1 MAKISY
7 QFFNDFVVR
16 RPFFSIK
23 KLKEIFNIS
32 EDNINEIVSNSVFL
46 EAIYLSSPE
55 LYDEVIKWKQAE
67 NKNQLPLRLK
77 NTLLKYFIR
86 MSSRS
91 TPFGLFSGV
100 DTGYFTARTQEKTFV
115 EHLKFTR
122 DTKPDMHF
130 LVSLAKYLEN
140 IPQLKPKLLFYPNN
154 SIYIVGD
161 KIRYIEYSYHKG
173 KREYIISS
181 APLSP
186 ELEHIFH
193 RSQNGLTTSELCDLL
208 VNEEITINDARAFID
223 ELIENQVLIS
233 ELEPR
238 LTGEDFTNYIISVL
252 EKYQITKEL
261 SLVLEIQKEIQK
273 LDLQTGNTL
282 PSYKIVEDLISKFP
296 IAYEKKYLL
305 QTDLYYEHTT
315 ELNNTWKKKLWKAL
329 KFLNKI
335 TTLPY
340 KDSRLIQFRNAFNK
354 RFEDREILLALAL
367 DTEIGI
373 GYLQN
378 KQYKGLHPYL
388 DDLLLPEFSEN
399 KNLDLSLSSVQQILN
414 QKLQQK
420 SSKENIIKLSDEDFA
435 DFQETWEDLPDTMSF
450 ISEIITEKGV
460 EKLVFTGGGGGSGA
474 NLLARFC
481 AEKHKIKNLVEAII
495 QKEDELNPDGISAE
509 IVHLPQSRVGNV
521 LRRPMLRKYEIP
533 YLTRSSLDSD
543 MQIPVHDLYIS
554 IKKDNVILRS
564 KRLNKEIKP
573 YLTNAHNYSKDA
585 LPVYHFLCDLSLQNK
600 RSVLAFDWGDLEH
613 IYHSLPRVEYDDIIL
628 SKAKWKVFYEEI
640 QHLYLLKD
648 NSKQLLE
655 EVKKWQEKRLIPN
668 WVQWVV
674 SDNKLVLDLQNYD
687 TCLLFLET
695 LERKNPIIIE
705 EFLFHENE
713 AFMNEYIFTA
723 YKNTNGY

>member
-1 MAKISY
+1 MTKISY

-16 RPFFSIK
+16 RPFFNIK
-23 KLKEIFNIS
+23 KLKEVFNTSGDVVEKIIS
-32 EDNINEIVSNSVFL
+32 NDVFL

-55 LYDEVIKWKQAE
+55 FYYEVIKWKQSK
-67 NKNQLPLRLK
+67 NKKQLPLRLK

-100 DTGYFTARTQEKTFV
+100 DTGYFTARIQEKTFV
-115 EHLKFTR
+115 EHSKFKR

-140 IPQLKPKLLFYPNN
+140 ISQLKNKLLFYPNN

-173 KREYIISS
+173 KREYIIST
-181 APLSP
+181 APLSS
-186 ELEHIFH
+186 ELDQIFLC
-193 RSQNGLTTSELCDLL
+193 SQNGLTTPELCNLL
-208 VNEEITINDARAFID
+208 VNAEISTDDAGEFIQ
-223 ELIENQVLIS
+223 ELIENQVLVS
-233 ELEPR
+233 ELEPN
-238 LTGEDFTNYIISVL
+238 LTGADFTNHIIYVL
-252 EKYQITKEL
+252 EKYQLIKEL
-261 SLVLEIQKEIQK
+261 SLILEIQKEIQK

-282 PSYKIVEDLISKFP
+282 PQYKKVEGIISKFP
-296 IAYEKKYLL
+296 IAYEKKFLL

-315 ELNNTWKKKLWKAL
+315 ELNKEWKKKLWKAL
-329 KFLNKI
+329 KFLNKVTI
-335 TTLPY
+335 LPY
-340 KDSRLIQFRNAFNK
+340 KDSRLIQFRNAFYK
-354 RFEDREILLALAL
+354 RFEDREIPLALAL

-378 KQYKGLHPYL
+378 KQNKGLHPYL
-388 DDLLLPEFSEN
+388 DDLLLPESPEN
-399 KNLDLSLSSVQQILN
+399 KNLDLSLSPLHQILN
-414 QKLQQK
+414 IKLQQK
-420 SSKENIIKLSDEDFA
+420 PSNENTIRLSDEDFK
-435 DFQETWEDLPDTMSF
+435 DFQEVWEDLPDTMSF
-450 ISEIITEKGV
+450 ISEIVSEKGE
-460 EKLVFTGGGGGSGA
+460 EKLVFNGGGGNSGA

-481 AEKHKIKNLVEAII
+481 FEEHKVKSLVEAII
-495 QKEDELNPDGISAE
+495 EKEEKLNPNSILAE
-509 IVHLPQSRVGNV
+509 VVHLPQSRVGNI
-521 LRRPMLRKYEIP
+521 LRRPVLRKYEIP
-533 YLTRSSLDSD
+533 YLAKSTLGSD
-543 MQIPVHDLYIS
+543 VQIPIHDLYIS
-554 IKKDNVILRS
+554 VKKDKVILHS
-564 KRLNKEIKP
+564 KKLKKEIKP
-573 YLTNAHNYSKDA
+573 YLTNAHNYSKDG

-600 RSVLAFDWGDLEH
+600 RSTLVFDWGDLEH

-695 LERKNPIIIE
+695 LERKKSIIIE

-713 AFMNEYIFTA
+713 AFVNEYIFTA
-723 YKNTNGY
+723 YKTINGD

>member
-16 RPFFSIK
+16 RPFFGIK
-23 KLKEIFNIS
+23 KLKEILNATDVIS
-32 EDNINEIVSNSVFL
+32 EITSNDIFL

-55 LYDEVIKWKQAE
+55 LYYEVIKWKQSE
-67 NKNQLPLRLK
+67 NKKQLPLALK

-86 MSSRS
+86 MCSRS

-100 DTGYFTARTQEKTFV
+100 DTGCFTNITLEKTFD
-115 EHLKFTR
+115 EHLKVVR
-122 DTKPDMHF
+122 ETKPDMHF

-140 IPQLKPKLLFYPNN
+140 IPQLKTQLLFYPNN

-173 KREYIISS
+173 KRGYIISS

-186 ELEHIFH
+186 ELENLLSC
-193 RSQNGLTTSELCDLL
+193 SQKGLTIPELCNLFIN
-208 VNEEITINDARAFID
+208 VKITPDDSREFID
-223 ELIENQVLIS
+223 ELIENQVLVS
-233 ELEPR
+233 ELEPS
-238 LTGEDFTNYIISVL
+238 LTGEDFTNHIISVL

-282 PSYKIVEDLISKFP
+282 RQYKKVEGLISKFR

-305 QTDLYYEHTT
+305 QTDLYYNHTT
-315 ELNNTWKKKLWKAL
+315 ELNKEWKKKLWKAL
-329 KFLNKI
+329 KFINKV
-335 TTLPY
+335 TPPY
-340 KDSRLIQFRNAFNK
+340 KNSRLIQFKNAFYK
-354 RFEDREILLALAL
+354 RFENREIPVALAL

-378 KQYKGLHPYL
+378 KQNKGLHPYL
-388 DDLLLPEFSEN
+388 DDLLLPESPEN
-399 KNLDLSLSSVQQILN
+399 KNLDLSLSPVQQILN
-414 QKLQQK
+414 RKLQQK
-420 SSKENIIKLSDEDFA
+420 LSNENIIRLSDEDFK
-435 DFQETWEDLPDTMSF
+435 DFQEVWEDLPDTMSF
-450 ISEIITEKGV
+450 ISEIVSEKGE
-460 EKLVFTGGGGGSGA
+460 EKLVFNGGGGNSGA

-481 AEKHKIKNLVEAII
+481 FEEHKVKSLVEAII
-495 QKEDELNPDGISAE
+495 EKEEKLNPNSILAE
-509 IVHLPQSRVGNV
+509 VVHLPQSRVGNI
-521 LRRPMLRKYEIP
+521 LRRPVLRKYEIP
-533 YLTRSSLDSD
+533 YLAKSTLGSD
-543 MQIPVHDLYIS
+543 VQIPIHDLYIS
-554 IKKDNVILRS
+554 VKKNKVILHS
-564 KRLNKEIKP
+564 KKLKKEIKP
-573 YLTNAHNYSKDA
+573 YLTNAHNYSKDG

-600 RSVLAFDWGDLEH
+600 RSTLVFDWGDLEH

-695 LERKNPIIIE
+695 LERKKSIIIE
-705 EFLFHENE
+705 EFLFHKNE
-713 AFMNEYIFTA
+713 AFINEYIFTA
-723 YKNTNGY
+723 YKTVNGS

>member
-1 MAKISY
+1 MTKISY

-16 RPFFSIK
+16 RPFFNIK
-23 KLKEIFNIS
+23 KLKEVFNTSGDVVEKIIS
-32 EDNINEIVSNSVFL
+32 NDVFL

-55 LYDEVIKWKQAE
+55 FYYEVIKWKQSE
-67 NKNQLPLRLK
+67 NKKQLPLRLK

-115 EHLKFTR
+115 EHSKFKR

-140 IPQLKPKLLFYPNN
+140 IPQLKNKLLFYPNN

-161 KIRYIEYSYHKG
+161 KIRYIEYTHHTG

-186 ELEHIFH
+186 ELDSII
-193 RSQNGLTTSELCDLL
+193 RYSQNGLTITQLCNLL
-208 VNEEITINDARAFID
+208 VNGEITIDDAREFID
-223 ELIENQVLIS
+223 ELIENQVLVS
-233 ELEPR
+233 ELEPN
-238 LTGEDFTNYIISVL
+238 LTGNDFTSHIISVL
-252 EKYQITKEL
+252 EKNQITKEL
-261 SLVLEIQKEIQK
+261 SLILEIQKGIQK
-273 LDLQTGNTL
+273 LDLQTRDIL
-282 PSYKIVEDLISKFP
+282 PYYKKVEDLISKFP
-296 IAYEKKYLL
+296 IEYEKKYLL

-315 ELNNTWKKKLWKAL
+315 ELNKDWKKKLWKAL

-335 TTLPY
+335 TLPY
-340 KDSRLIQFRNAFNK
+340 KDSKLIQFRNAFNK
-354 RFEDREILLALAL
+354 RFEDREIPLALAL

-388 DDLLLPEFSEN
+388 NDLLLPEPTK
-399 KNLDLSLSSVQQILN
+399 KNLDLSLSSLHQVLN
-414 QKLQQK
+414 RKLQQK

-435 DFQETWEDLPDTMSF
+435 NFQETWKDLPDTMSF
-450 ISEIITEKGV
+450 ISEIITEKGE
-460 EKLVFTGGGGGSGA
+460 EKLVFTGGGGNSGA

-481 AEKHKIKNLVEAII
+481 FEKHKIKSLVEAII
-495 QKEDELNPDGISAE
+495 EKEEKLNPNSILAE

-521 LRRPMLRKYEIP
+521 LRRPTLRKYEIL
-533 YLTRSSLDSD
+533 YLTKSSLNSD
-543 MQIPVHDLYIS
+543 VQIPVHDLYIS
-554 IKKDNVILRS
+554 IKQDKIILRS

-573 YLTNAHNYSKDA
+573 YLTNAHNYSNDA
-585 LPVYHFLCDLSLQNK
+585 LPVYHFLCDLSLQDK
-600 RSVLAFDWGDLEH
+600 RSTLTFDWGDLEH

-640 QHLYLLKD
+640 QHLYLLKY

-655 EVKKWQEKRLIPN
+655 EVKKWREKRLIPN
-668 WVQWVV
+668 WGQWVV

-695 LERKNPIIIE
+695 LERKKSIIIE

-713 AFMNEYIFTA
+713 AFINEYIFTA
-723 YKNTNGY
+723 YKTINGS